1 MVFKEQNGV
10 IGLIMLILL
19 NSMLLFY
26 LLEMILISIL
36 KKLFNGLLMKEK
48 DYRNFI
54 LGWIDT
60 PDQNMPFVI
69 EHDHLEF
76 IFTILEK
83 ISRSTSDMIVG
94 EAVNMRLQTK
104 NLSLPEVI
112 AEASRRGMSFN
123 ELLAVREEDKWVYS
137 NGPNL
142 VCSAFVIAFYK
153 AGGLFDGM
161 DVQATEFGPKDIYQL
176 DIFDKEYKRPNECV
190 LADPDLP
197 YCQIM
202 GNLKIDLPGYSTI
215 KPYSHMNEKCPSVGP
230 EFRRLEGC

>member
-76 IFTILEK
+76 IFTI
-83 ISRSTSDMIVG
+83 
-94 EAVNMRLQTK
+94 
-104 NLSLPEVI
+104 
-112 AEASRRGMSFN
+112 
-123 ELLAVREEDKWVYS
+123 
-137 NGPNL
+137 
-142 VCSAFVIAFYK
+142 
-153 AGGLFDGM
+153 
-161 DVQATEFGPKDIYQL
+161 
-176 DIFDKEYKRPNECV
+176 
-190 LADPDLP
+190 
-197 YCQIM
+197 
-202 GNLKIDLPGYSTI
+202 
-215 KPYSHMNEKCPSVGP
+215 
-230 EFRRLEGC
+230 